1 MTIPGLS
8 KKRRNRSIASYGL
21 RASVIALFCL
31 AATSTG
37 AQQSNAAAPQPRVI
51 EVTADHDSQYRIH
64 GQSKPVI
71 TVTAGEPL
79 TLRITAIKA
88 KTKNRD
94 GSVHG
99 FALLRAK
106 DRHPVASW
114 DFTLRPG
121 LNEFKAIAP
130 AEPGDYEVV
139 CTVICSEDHEQMSMK
154 FIVLP
159 GSD

>member
-1 MTIPGLS
+1 MTILALS
-8 KKRRNRSIASYGL
+8 KNRRYRSTAHRL
-21 RASVIALFCL
+21 RGILL
-31 AATSTG
+31 AILCSATSPMG
-37 AQQSNAAAPQPRVI
+37 AQQTAPVAPQPRVI
-51 EVTADHDSQYRIH
+51 EVTADHDSQYRIR
-64 GQSKPVI
+64 GQSNPVI
-71 TVTAGEPL
+71 TVTAGESL

-106 DRHPVASW
+106 DRHPVAGW

-121 LNEFKAIAP
+121 MNEFKATAP
-130 AEPGDYEVV
+130 AEPGEYEVV
-139 CTVICSEDHEQMSMK
+139 CTVICSEDHEQMTMK

-159 GSD
+159 AGG